1 MKSKIDLI
9 ALGVPHSQSST
20 RRANIVLVFADF
32 FFTGA
37 TDFADKE
44 GLLFASDEGSTIF
57 IIIFFL
63 QIQCIVSCPDIS
75 DSLPGVHDNYN
86 ILWLLCGSGDNA
98 GHVSVVKVSLATPPQ
113 VVESFHV
120 CESSILCGAYM
131 ERTCG
136 EEKKFKGTVS
146 GRFGFPFPTVWLG
159 TQGGRYGQGPLLSV
173 RLGSLFEV
181 SAYLSF
187 LTKNCIVSLFL
198 SLMRR

>member
-1 MKSKIDLI
+1 MCLTLKVPLG
-9 ALGVPHSQSST
+9 ALTS
-20 RRANIVLVFADF
+20 VLVFADF

-44 GLLFASDEGSTIF
+44 GLLFASDEGSTLF
-57 IIIFFL
+57 IIFLFFL

-120 CESSILCGAYM
+120 CESNILCGAHM

-159 TQGGRYGQGPLLSV
+159 TQGGRYGQGPLLSA

-198 SLMRR
+198 EVGGLHRLMRR

>member
-1 MKSKIDLI
+1 MPI
-9 ALGVPHSQSST
+9 
-20 RRANIVLVFADF
+20 RRDCSLPVMMVQLF
-32 FFTGA
+32 
-37 TDFADKE
+37 
-44 GLLFASDEGSTIF
+44 LLYFS
-57 IIIFFL
+57 L

-86 ILWLLCGSGDNA
+86 ILWLLCGTGDNA

-120 CESSILCGAYM
+120 CESNILCGAYM

-159 TQGGRYGQGPLLSV
+159 TQGGRYGQGPLLSA

-198 SLMRR
+198 EVGGLPRLMRR

>member
-1 MKSKIDLI
+1 MCLTLKVPLS
-9 ALGVPHSQSST
+9 ALTS
-20 RRANIVLVFADF
+20 VLVFADF

-159 TQGGRYGQGPLLSV
+159 TQGGRYGQGPLLSA

-198 SLMRR
+198 EVGGLPRLMRR

>member
-1 MKSKIDLI
+1 M
-9 ALGVPHSQSST
+9 
-20 RRANIVLVFADF
+20 
-32 FFTGA
+32 
-37 TDFADKE
+37 
-44 GLLFASDEGSTIF
+44 
-57 IIIFFL
+57 
-63 QIQCIVSCPDIS
+63 SCPDIS

-120 CESSILCGAYM
+120 CESNILCGAYM

-159 TQGGRYGQGPLLSV
+159 TQGGRYGQGPLLSA

-181 SAYLSF
+181 SANLSF

-198 SLMRR
+198 EVGRLPRLMRK

>member
-1 MKSKIDLI
+1 M
-9 ALGVPHSQSST
+9 PHSQSST
-20 RRANIVLVFADF
+20 RRANISFGFRWF

-37 TDFADKE
+37 TDFADKD
-44 GLLFASDEGSTIF
+44 GLLFASDEGSTLF
-57 IIIFFL
+57 IIFFL

-120 CESSILCGAYM
+120 CESNILCGAYM

-159 TQGGRYGQGPLLSV
+159 TQGGRYGQGPLLSA

-181 SAYLSF
+181 SANLSF

-198 SLMRR
+198 EVGRLPRLMRK